1 MPQTYGSIN
10 TGAGGDTVKAGIIAL
25 AARTDTLRSSFSG
38 TSFPSGGVVGQH
50 CFRTDLGE
58 EYVLI
63 STGPDVWSKVL
74 RGTLAIADGGTGATT
89 AATARTNLGLG
100 SAAVLNN
107 GTASGELPTIA
118 QADAR
123 YLQKSNNLSDLNSAS
138 TARTNLGLGALATL
152 ATVGAAQIDSGAIST
167 AAKLADG
174 VVTYAKMQAASAAS
188 KLIGSPSSGT
198 TLQEITLGTGLAIS
212 GGTLSVTSAATN
224 AVARKTAD
232 QSVTTS
238 YAAVTDLT
246 VAVGASEVW
255 TVELYL
261 YLTTTVSATVNI
273 RPTYPTSPTSQL
285 AMGFCFP
292 GGSTDYDVITAV
304 GSSLDFVPGAT
315 SLGVFRISITLEN
328 GSNAGNIGFDIK
340 ITSGTVVV
348 KKNSYLV
355 ARKH

>member
-38 TSFPSGGVVGQH
+38 TGYPSGGVVGQH
-50 CFRTDLGE
+50 CYRTDLAA

-74 RGTLAIADGGTGATT
+74 TGTLAIADGGTGSTT
-89 AATARTNLGLG
+89 ASGARTNLGLG

-107 GTASGELPTIA
+107 GTASGELPTVA

-167 AAKLADG
+167 AAKMADG
-174 VVTYAKMQAASAAS
+174 VVTYAKMQVASAAS

-224 AVARKTAD
+224 AVARKTSD
-232 QSVTTS
+232 QSATS
-238 YAAVTDLT
+238 SYVSVTDLT

-255 TVELYL
+255 TMELHL
-261 YLTTTVSATVNI
+261 YITSSASATINI
-273 RPTYPTSPTSQL
+273 KPTYPTSPTSVL
-285 AMGFCFP
+285 AMGTCLP
-292 GGSTDYDVITAV
+292 GGSATFDTTTVV
-304 GSSLDFVPGAT
+304 GGSLSFVTGVT
-315 SLGVFRISITLEN
+315 SNGVFSISITLEN
-328 GSNAGNIGFDIK
+328 GSNSGNVGFDINVA
-340 ITSGTVVV
+340 SGTVVV